1 MKTYRG
7 IIRNG
12 KPRVTVDHAPLPVPA
27 AFAAISPAG
36 FAWGS
41 AAGAGAR
48 QLALAIA
55 ADHLGDPDEAE
66 AIYKPIEH
74 MLLHHAA
81 ADPWTLT
88 ALEIARALD
97 ELELDR

>member
-1 MKTYRG
+1 MSELQPS
-7 IIRNG
+7 
-12 KPRVTVDHAPLPVPA
+12 PREAVLSTALEDLTVPGVM
-27 AFAAISPAG
+27 IEV
-36 FAWGS
+36 
-41 AAGAGAR
+41 
-48 QLALAIA
+48 
-55 ADHLGDPDEAE
+55 DPDEAE